1 MAAFYVFAYKVT
13 VFFLILQK
21 KIANNYDLS
30 IFFCNFVALKCN
42 LTSGMQFI
50 DELNESQRA
59 AVAYNDGPLLV
70 IAGAGSGKTRV
81 LTYKIAYLLT
91 QGVPAGHILAL
102 TFTNKAAREMKQ
114 RIIRLV
120 GEDVGRYL
128 WMGTFHSICSR
139 MLRAEAEYIGF
150 TRDFTIYDAA
160 DQKSLVKKIVKD
172 LQLDDKIY
180 RPGAVLE
187 RISAAKSAF
196 IFPEAYAQNEQFAKI
211 DRLERLYKMPSVYAE
226 YNRRLKEANAMDF
239 DDLLMYTVLLLRN
252 NAEVR
257 ERYQQRFWHV
267 LVDEYQDTNHTQYLI
282 VKLLA
287 EPQNHICVVGD
298 DAQSIYS
305 FRGATIENI
314 LTFQN
319 GYTGAK
325 LFKLERN
332 YRSTQNIVN
341 AANSLI
347 HKNKGQIYK
356 EVYSEKE
363 AGERLH
369 LTGYST
375 DREESAAVARQILG
389 LHRLNKRDYE
399 GIAILYRTNSQS
411 RNLEEEMRK
420 LGVPY
425 RIYGGTSFYQRKEIK
440 DAIAYFR
447 LAANN
452 SDNEALERIANVPK
466 RSIGD
471 TTVSRVRDAALRENV
486 SMLRVMQSPQVY
498 AAEIA
503 AATQRKLQA
512 FAEMIGR
519 FTAAMQEMN
528 AFEFAQLVLNQSG
541 LMADAALDVSAEG
554 VDRKANLEELLNGI
568 RQYVDDRTAQNED
581 TRITDFIHEVSLLTD
596 QDEGADD
603 TTSRVTMMTVHAAKG
618 LEFPVVFIVGLEEN
632 LFPSPFCQTESELE
646 EERRLL
652 YVAIT
657 RAEQECYL
665 TYASQ
670 RWKNGQVNFSNPSR
684 FLKDIDRQY
693 IQQLSAVST
702 QPSPWTE
709 MPMRSSW
716 GETAQ
721 RSPWGERTAQSSRG
735 REQSTPV
742 AARSLKPTAGLQ
754 PKTSVQDSVSTEW
767 KQGDRV
773 GHKVF
778 GQGTVQRVYR
788 ENDNEKIEIEFDT
801 KGTKT
806 LLLAYAKLDRC
817 ADRPLR

>member
-1 MAAFYVFAYKVT
+1 
-13 VFFLILQK
+13 
-21 KIANNYDLS
+21 
-30 IFFCNFVALKCN
+30 
-42 LTSGMQFI
+42 MQFI

-59 AVAYNDGPLLV
+59 AVSYNDGPLLV

-91 QGVPAGHILAL
+91 QGIPAGHILAL

-114 RIIRLV
+114 RITHLV
-120 GEDVGRYL
+120 GEDVARYL
-128 WMGTFHSICSR
+128 WMGTFHSICAR
-139 MLRAEAEYIGF
+139 MLRAEAEHIGF
-150 TRDFTIYDAA
+150 TKDFTIYDQA

-180 RPGAVLE
+180 KSGMLLA
-187 RISAAKSAF
+187 RISSAKANF
-196 IFPEAYAQNEQFAKI
+196 IDAEAYARNDAYAKI
-211 DRLERLYKMPSVYAE
+211 DRLERLYKMASVYAE
-226 YNRRLKEANAMDF
+226 YNRRLRAANAMDF
-239 DDLLMYTVLLLRN
+239 DDLLMYTVLLLN
-252 NAEVR
+252 NNPEVR
-257 ERYQQRFWHV
+257 QRYQQRFWHV

-287 EPQNHICVVGD
+287 EPQNHVCVVGD

-347 HKNKGQIYK
+347 HKNKGQIFK
-356 EVYSEKE
+356 QVYSEKE
-363 AGERLH
+363 VGERLH

-375 DREESAAVARQILG
+375 DREESSSVARQILG
-389 LHRLNKRDYE
+389 LHRLNRRDYE
-399 GIAILYRTNSQS
+399 QIAILYRTNAQS

-420 LGVPY
+420 LGIPY
-425 RIYGGTSFYQRKEIK
+425 RIYGGMSFYQRKEIK

-447 LAANN
+447 LAANG
-452 SDNEALERIANVPK
+452 SDDEALERIVNVPK
-466 RSIGD
+466 RGIGA
-471 TTVSRVRDAALRENV
+471 TTMARVHEAALREAV
-486 SMLRVMQSPQVY
+486 PMLRVMQSPQVY

-512 FAEMIGR
+512 FAEKISL
-519 FTAAMQEMN
+519 FAEQMQQLD

-541 LMADAALDVSAEG
+541 VMADAAMDTTAEG
-554 VDRKANLEELLNGI
+554 VDRKGNLEELLSGI
-568 RQYVDDRTAQNED
+568 RQYVEDRKQQGEETS
-581 TRITDFIHEVSLLTD
+581 ITDFVHEVSLLTD
-596 QDEGADD
+596 QDENSDD
-603 TTSRVTMMTVHAAKG
+603 SVSRITMMTVHSAKG

-632 LFPSPFCQTESELE
+632 LFPSPFCQSEQEME

-693 IQQLSAVST
+693 IQQLSAPSAE
-702 QPSPWTE
+702 PSPWAQ
-709 MPMRSSW
+709 MPMRASW
-716 GETAQ
+716 SEPAP
-721 RSPWGERTAQSSRG
+721 RAERPLQQPTTVSYQPTVTTRN
-735 REQSTPV
+735 
-742 AARSLKPTAGLQ
+742 LKPTTGIR
-754 PKTSVQDSVSTEW
+754 PKAAQQSIAAEW
-767 KQGDRV
+767 NKGDRID
-773 GHKVF
+773 HKVF
-778 GQGTVQRVYR
+778 GKGTVVRVYR
-788 ENDNEKIEIEFDT
+788 ENENDKIEIEFDD

-806 LLLAYAKLDRC
+806 LLLAYAKLQRI
-817 ADRPLR
+817 

>member
-1 MAAFYVFAYKVT
+1 
-13 VFFLILQK
+13 
-21 KIANNYDLS
+21 
-30 IFFCNFVALKCN
+30 
-42 LTSGMQFI
+42 MQFI

-139 MLRAEAEYIGF
+139 MLRAEAEHVGF

-160 DQKSLVKKIVKD
+160 DQKSLVKKIVKE

-196 IFPEAYAQNEQFAKI
+196 IFPEAYAQNEQFAKT

-420 LGVPY
+420 LGIPY

-471 TTVSRVRDAALRENV
+471 TTVSRVREAALRENV

-528 AFEFAQLVLNQSG
+528 AFDFAQLVLNQSG
-541 LMADAALDVSAEG
+541 LMADAAMDVSAEG
-554 VDRKANLEELLNGI
+554 VDRKANLEELLSGI

-596 QDEGADD
+596 QDEGTDD

-716 GETAQ
+716 GETTQ
-721 RSPWGERTAQSSRG
+721 RSPWGERTAPSSRG
-735 REQSTPV
+735 REQATPV
-742 AARSLKPTAGLQ
+742 AARSLKPTTGLQ
-754 PKTSVQDSVSTEW
+754 PKTTVQDSVSTEW

-773 GHKVF
+773 DHKVF
-778 GQGTVQRVYR
+778 GQGTVLRVYR

-806 LLLAYAKLDRC
+806 LLLAYAKLERC

>member
-1 MAAFYVFAYKVT
+1 
-13 VFFLILQK
+13 
-21 KIANNYDLS
+21 
-30 IFFCNFVALKCN
+30 
-42 LTSGMQFI
+42 MQFI

-742 AARSLKPTAGLQ
+742 AVRSLKPTAGLQ

>member
-1 MAAFYVFAYKVT
+1 
-13 VFFLILQK
+13 
-21 KIANNYDLS
+21 
-30 IFFCNFVALKCN
+30 
-42 LTSGMQFI
+42 MQFI
-50 DELNESQRA
+50 DELNESQRT
-59 AVAYNDGPLLV
+59 AVAYNEGPLLV

-114 RIIRLV
+114 RIVRLV
-120 GEDVGRYL
+120 GEDVARYL
-128 WMGTFHSICSR
+128 WMGTFHSICAR
-139 MLRAEAEYIGF
+139 ILRAEAEHVGF

-160 DQKSLVKKIVKD
+160 DQKSLVKKIVKE

-180 RPGAVLE
+180 KSGVVLA
-187 RISAAKSAF
+187 RISSAKANFVS
-196 IFPEAYAQNEQFAKI
+196 PEAYAQSEAYAKI
-211 DRLERLYKMPSVYAE
+211 DKLERLYKMASVYAE
-226 YNRRLKEANAMDF
+226 YNRRLVAANAMDF

-252 NAEVR
+252 NPEVR

-314 LTFQN
+314 LNFQN

-363 AGERLH
+363 VGERLH
-369 LTGYST
+369 LTGYSS
-375 DREESAAVARQILG
+375 DREESSAVARQILG

-399 GIAILYRTNSQS
+399 QIAILYRTNAQS

-420 LGVPY
+420 LGIPY
-425 RIYGGTSFYQRKEIK
+425 RIYGGMSFYQRREIK

-447 LAANN
+447 MAANS
-452 SDNEALERIANVPK
+452 SDDEALERIVNVPK
-466 RSIGD
+466 RGIGA
-471 TTVSRVRDAALRENV
+471 TTLARVREAALRENV
-486 SMLRVMQSPQVY
+486 SMMRVMAAPQVY

-512 FAEMIGR
+512 FAEKIQY
-519 FTAAMQEMN
+519 FAEQMQQLD

-541 LMADAALDVSAEG
+541 MMADAATDTTAEG
-554 VDRKANLEELLNGI
+554 IDRKANLEELLSGI
-568 RQYVDDRTAQNED
+568 RQYVEDRKQQGEETV
-581 TRITDFIHEVSLLTD
+581 ITDFVHEVSLLTD
-596 QDEGADD
+596 QDENPDD
-603 TTSRVTMMTVHAAKG
+603 SVARITMMTVHAAKG

-632 LFPSPFCQTESELE
+632 LFPSPFCQSESELE

-657 RAEQECYL
+657 RAEQECFL
-665 TYASQ
+665 TYASS
-670 RWKNGQVNFSNPSR
+670 RWKNGQLNFSNPSR

-693 IQQLSAVST
+693 LQQLSAPSS

-709 MPMRSSW
+709 MPMRPSW
-716 GETAQ
+716 NEPAQ
-721 RSPWGERTAQSSRG
+721 APQATFSAP
-735 REQSTPV
+735 
-742 AARSLKPTAGLQ
+742 RSLKPTTGSR
-754 PKTSVQDSVSTEW
+754 PKAEKQAVASEW
-767 KQGDRV
+767 QAGDRID
-773 GHKVF
+773 HKVF
-778 GQGTVQRVYR
+778 GLGTVKRVYR
-788 ENDNEKIEIEFDT
+788 ENDNEKIEIDFDA
-801 KGTKT
+801 KGMKT
-806 LLLAYAKLDRC
+806 LLLAYAKLVRIS
-817 ADRPLR
+817 

>member
-1 MAAFYVFAYKVT
+1 
-13 VFFLILQK
+13 
-21 KIANNYDLS
+21 
-30 IFFCNFVALKCN
+30 
-42 LTSGMQFI
+42 MQFI

-139 MLRAEAEYIGF
+139 MLRAEAEHVGF

-160 DQKSLVKKIVKD
+160 DQKSLVKKIVKE

-375 DREESAAVARQILG
+375 DREESASVARQILG

-420 LGVPY
+420 LGIPY

-471 TTVSRVRDAALRENV
+471 TTVSRVREAALRENV

-528 AFEFAQLVLNQSG
+528 AFDFAQLVLNQSG
-541 LMADAALDVSAEG
+541 LMADAAMDVSAEG
-554 VDRKANLEELLNGI
+554 VDRKANLEELLSGI
-568 RQYVDDRTAQNED
+568 RQYVDDRTAQSED

-596 QDEGADD
+596 QDEGTDD

-716 GETAQ
+716 GETTQ
-721 RSPWGERTAQSSRG
+721 RSSWGEQRPARLSRG
-735 REQSTPV
+735 REQATPV
-742 AARSLKPTAGLQ
+742 AARSLKPTTGLQ
-754 PKTSVQDSVSTEW
+754 PKTTVQDTVSTEW

-773 GHKVF
+773 DHKVF

>member
-1 MAAFYVFAYKVT
+1 
-13 VFFLILQK
+13 
-21 KIANNYDLS
+21 
-30 IFFCNFVALKCN
+30 
-42 LTSGMQFI
+42 MQFI

-420 LGVPY
+420 LGIPY

-471 TTVSRVRDAALRENV
+471 TTVSRVREAALRENV

-528 AFEFAQLVLNQSG
+528 AFDFAQLVLNQSG
-541 LMADAALDVSAEG
+541 LMADAAMDVSAEG
-554 VDRKANLEELLNGI
+554 VDRKANLEELLSGI

-596 QDEGADD
+596 QDEGTDD

-709 MPMRSSW
+709 MPIRSSW

-742 AARSLKPTAGLQ
+742 AARSLKPTTGLQ
-754 PKTSVQDSVSTEW
+754 PKTTVQDSVSTEW

-773 GHKVF
+773 DHKVF

-806 LLLAYAKLDRC
+806 LLLAYAKLGRC
-817 ADRPLR
+817 ADRPLC

>member
-1 MAAFYVFAYKVT
+1 
-13 VFFLILQK
+13 
-21 KIANNYDLS
+21 
-30 IFFCNFVALKCN
+30 
-42 LTSGMQFI
+42 MQFI

-139 MLRAEAEYIGF
+139 ILRAEAEHIGF

-420 LGVPY
+420 LGIPY

-471 TTVSRVRDAALRENV
+471 TTVSRVREAALRENV

-528 AFEFAQLVLNQSG
+528 AFDFAQLVLNQSG
-541 LMADAALDVSAEG
+541 LMADAAMDVSAEG
-554 VDRKANLEELLNGI
+554 VDRKANLEELLSGI

-596 QDEGADD
+596 QDEGTDD

-721 RSPWGERTAQSSRG
+721 RSPWGERPAPSSRG
-735 REQSTPV
+735 REQVTPV
-742 AARSLKPTAGLQ
+742 AARSLKPTTGLQ
-754 PKTSVQDSVSTEW
+754 PKTTVQDSVSTEW

-773 GHKVF
+773 DHKVF

-806 LLLAYAKLDRC
+806 LLLAYAKLERC

>member
-1 MAAFYVFAYKVT
+1 
-13 VFFLILQK
+13 
-21 KIANNYDLS
+21 
-30 IFFCNFVALKCN
+30 
-42 LTSGMQFI
+42 MQFI
-50 DELNESQRA
+50 DELNDSQRA

-91 QGVPAGHILAL
+91 QGIPAGHILAL

-128 WMGTFHSICSR
+128 WMGTFHSVCARI
-139 MLRAEAEYIGF
+139 LRAEAEHVGF

-180 RPGAVLE
+180 RSGMLLD
-187 RISAAKSAF
+187 RISSAKANFVS
-196 IFPEAYAQNEQFAKI
+196 PEQYAQSETYTKI

-226 YNRRLKEANAMDF
+226 YNRRLKAANAMDF
-239 DDLLMYTVLLLRN
+239 DDLLLYTVLLLN
-252 NAEVR
+252 SNAEVR
-257 ERYQQRFWHV
+257 ARYQQRFWHV

-314 LTFQN
+314 LNFQN
-319 GYTGAK
+319 GYNGAK

-363 AGERLH
+363 EGERLH

-399 GIAILYRTNSQS
+399 EIAILYRTNAQS

-420 LGVPY
+420 LNIPY

-447 LAANN
+447 LAAN
-452 SDNEALERIANVPK
+452 SHDDEALERIVNVPK
-466 RSIGD
+466 RGIGA
-471 TTVSRVRDAALRENV
+471 TTVSRVREAAIHENV
-486 SMLRVMQSPQVY
+486 AMLRVMQSPEDY

-503 AATQRKLQA
+503 AATQRKLQS
-512 FAEMIGR
+512 FAEVIQS
-519 FTAAMQEMN
+519 FAQQLN
-528 AFEFAQLVLNQSG
+528 QSDAFEFAQLVLNQSG
-541 LMADAALDVSAEG
+541 LMADAALDTTAEG
-554 VDRKANLEELLNGI
+554 VDRKANLEELLSGI
-568 RQYVDDRTAQNED
+568 RQYVEDRKQLGED
-581 TRITDFIHEVSLLTD
+581 TSITDFIHEVSLLTD
-596 QDEGADD
+596 QDENTDD
-603 TTSRVTMMTVHAAKG
+603 TVSRITMMTVHSAKG

-632 LFPSPFCQTESELE
+632 LFPSPFCQNESELE

-684 FLKDIDRQY
+684 FLKDIDRRY
-693 IQQLSAVST
+693 LQQLSAPST
-702 QPSPWTE
+702 QPSPWTKE
-709 MPMRSSW
+709 PPQYNAWSEPVIYEQKPRYEQPRSA
-716 GETAQ
+716 AQ
-721 RSPWGERTAQSSRG
+721 PSVRS
-735 REQSTPV
+735 
-742 AARSLKPTAGLQ
+742 RSLKPTTGMK
-754 PKTSVQDSVSTEW
+754 PKTEQQTIAAEW
-767 KQGDRV
+767 KQGDRID
-773 GHKVF
+773 HKVF
-778 GQGTVQRVYR
+778 GQGTVKRVYR
-788 ENDNEKIEIEFDT
+788 ENDNDKIEIDFDT

-806 LLLAYAKLDRC
+806 LLLAYAKLNR
-817 ADRPLR
+817 L

>member
-1 MAAFYVFAYKVT
+1 
-13 VFFLILQK
+13 
-21 KIANNYDLS
+21 
-30 IFFCNFVALKCN
+30 
-42 LTSGMQFI
+42 MQFI

-59 AVAYNDGPLLV
+59 AVAYNEGPLLV

-102 TFTNKAAREMKQ
+102 TFTNKAAREMTQ
-114 RIIRLV
+114 RIVRLV
-120 GEDVGRYL
+120 GEEVARYL
-128 WMGTFHSICSR
+128 WMGTFHSICAR
-139 MLRAEAEYIGF
+139 ILRAEAEHVGF

-160 DQKSLVKKIVKD
+160 DQKSLVKKIVKE

-180 RPGAVLE
+180 KSGVVLA
-187 RISAAKSAF
+187 RISSAKANFVS
-196 IFPEAYAQNEQFAKI
+196 PEAYAQSEAYAKI
-211 DRLERLYKMPSVYAE
+211 DKLERLYKMASVYAE
-226 YNRRLKEANAMDF
+226 YNRRLVAANAMDF

-252 NAEVR
+252 NPEVR

-314 LTFQN
+314 LNFQN

-363 AGERLH
+363 VGERLH
-369 LTGYST
+369 LTGYSS
-375 DREESAAVARQILG
+375 DREESSAVARQILG

-399 GIAILYRTNSQS
+399 EIAILYRTNAQS

-420 LGVPY
+420 LGIPY
-425 RIYGGTSFYQRKEIK
+425 RIYGGMSFYQRREIK

-447 LAANN
+447 LAANS
-452 SDNEALERIANVPK
+452 SDDEALERIVNVPK
-466 RSIGD
+466 RGIGA
-471 TTVSRVRDAALRENV
+471 TTMARVREAALRENV
-486 SMLRVMQSPQVY
+486 SMMRVMAAPQVY

-512 FAEMIGR
+512 FAEKIQYFAEQMH
-519 FTAAMQEMN
+519 QPD

-541 LMADAALDVSAEG
+541 MMADAATDTTAEG
-554 VDRKANLEELLNGI
+554 IDRKANLEELLSGI
-568 RQYVDDRTAQNED
+568 RQYVEDRKQQGEETA
-581 TRITDFIHEVSLLTD
+581 ITDFVHEVSLLTD
-596 QDEGADD
+596 QDENPDD
-603 TTSRVTMMTVHAAKG
+603 SVARITMMTVHAAKG

-632 LFPSPFCQTESELE
+632 LFPSPFCQSESELE

-657 RAEQECYL
+657 RAEQECFL
-665 TYASQ
+665 TYASS
-670 RWKNGQVNFSNPSR
+670 RWKNGQLNFSNPSR

-693 IQQLSAVST
+693 LQQLSAPSS

-709 MPMRSSW
+709 MPMRPSW
-716 GETAQ
+716 NA
-721 RSPWGERTAQSSRG
+721 
-735 REQSTPV
+735 PV
-742 AARSLKPTAGLQ
+742 QAPQATFSAPRSLKPTTGSRLKAEKQ
-754 PKTSVQDSVSTEW
+754 AVASEW
-767 KQGDRV
+767 QAGDRID
-773 GHKVF
+773 HKVF
-778 GQGTVQRVYR
+778 GLGTVKRVYR
-788 ENDNEKIEIEFDT
+788 ENDNEKIEIDFDA
-801 KGTKT
+801 KGLKT
-806 LLLAYAKLDRC
+806 LLLAYAKLNRI
-817 ADRPLR
+817 

>member
-1 MAAFYVFAYKVT
+1 
-13 VFFLILQK
+13 
-21 KIANNYDLS
+21 
-30 IFFCNFVALKCN
+30 
-42 LTSGMQFI
+42 MQFI

-114 RIIRLV
+114 RIVRLV
-120 GEDVGRYL
+120 GEEVARYL
-128 WMGTFHSICSR
+128 WMGTFHSICAR
-139 MLRAEAEYIGF
+139 ILRAEAEHVGF

-160 DQKSLVKKIVKD
+160 DQKSLVKKIVKE

-180 RPGAVLE
+180 KSGVVLA
-187 RISAAKSAF
+187 RISSAKANFVS
-196 IFPEAYAQNEQFAKI
+196 PEAYAQSEAYAKI
-211 DRLERLYKMPSVYAE
+211 DKLERLYKMASVYAE
-226 YNRRLKEANAMDF
+226 YNRRLVAANAMDF

-252 NAEVR
+252 NPEVR

-314 LTFQN
+314 LNFQN

-363 AGERLH
+363 VGERLH
-369 LTGYST
+369 LTGYSS
-375 DREESAAVARQILG
+375 DREESASVARQILG

-399 GIAILYRTNSQS
+399 QIAILYRTNAQS

-420 LGVPY
+420 LGIPY
-425 RIYGGTSFYQRKEIK
+425 RIYGGMSFYQRREIK

-447 LAANN
+447 LAANA
-452 SDNEALERIANVPK
+452 SDDEALERIVNVPK
-466 RSIGD
+466 RGIGA
-471 TTVSRVRDAALRENV
+471 TTLARVREAALREHV
-486 SMLRVMQSPQVY
+486 PMLRVMRESGTY

-503 AATQRKLQA
+503 VATQRKLQA
-512 FAEMIGR
+512 FSEKIALFAERMQQLDA
-519 FTAAMQEMN
+519 FT
-528 AFEFAQLVLNQSG
+528 FAQEVLNQSG
-541 LMADAALDVSAEG
+541 MMADAATDTTAEG
-554 VDRKANLEELLNGI
+554 IDRKSNLEELLSGI
-568 RQYVDDRTAQNED
+568 RQYVDDRTQQGEQ
-581 TRITDFIHEVSLLTD
+581 TSITDFIHEVSLLTD
-596 QDEGADD
+596 QDENPDD
-603 TTSRVTMMTVHAAKG
+603 SVARITMMTVHAAKG

-632 LFPSPFCQTESELE
+632 LFPSPFCRNESELE

-657 RAEQECYL
+657 RAEQECFL
-665 TYASQ
+665 TYASS
-670 RWKNGQVNFSNPSR
+670 RWKNGQLNFSNPSR

-693 IQQLSAVST
+693 LQQLSAPSS
-702 QPSPWTE
+702 QPSPWTK
-709 MPMRSSW
+709 MPI
-716 GETAQ
+716 
-721 RSPWGERTAQSSRG
+721 
-735 REQSTPV
+735 
-742 AARSLKPTAGLQ
+742 Q
-754 PKTSVQDSVSTEW
+754 PKAEKQAVASEW
-767 KQGDRV
+767 HAGDRID
-773 GHKVF
+773 HKVF
-778 GQGTVQRVYR
+778 GLGTVQRVYR
-788 ENDNEKIEIEFDT
+788 ENDNEKIEIDFDA

-806 LLLAYAKLDRC
+806 LLLAYAKLVRI
-817 ADRPLR
+817 

>member
-13 VFFLILQK
+13 VFFSNFAK

-139 MLRAEAEYIGF
+139 ILRAEAEHIGF

-160 DQKSLVKKIVKD
+160 DQKSLVKKIVKE

-341 AANSLI
+341 AANSGLLGCFQPCHSCIDNII
-347 HKNKGQIYK
+347 HTMSGVQLRLACQEIMRRQGH
-356 EVYSEKE
+356 EEP
-363 AGERLH
+363 AGRAKITPGFNLPCRYVIH
-369 LTGYST
+369 TVGPIVNGPLTGTHEELLASCYRSCLDLAKENSVGSIAFCCIST
-375 DREESAAVARQILG
+375 
-389 LHRLNKRDYE
+389 
-399 GIAILYRTNSQS
+399 
-411 RNLEEEMRK
+411 
-420 LGVPY
+420 GVFAFPQ
-425 RIYGGTSFYQRKEIK
+425 QR
-440 DAIAYFR
+440 
-447 LAANN
+447 
-452 SDNEALERIANVPK
+452 
-466 RSIGD
+466 
-471 TTVSRVRDAALRENV
+471 
-486 SMLRVMQSPQVY
+486 

-503 AATQRKLQA
+503 
-512 FAEMIGR
+512 
-519 FTAAMQEMN
+519 
-528 AFEFAQLVLNQSG
+528 V
-541 LMADAALDVSAEG
+541 
-554 VDRKANLEELLNGI
+554 
-568 RQYVDDRTAQNED
+568 RT
-581 TRITDFIHEVSLLTD
+581 V
-596 QDEGADD
+596 
-603 TTSRVTMMTVHAAKG
+603 
-618 LEFPVVFIVGLEEN
+618 
-632 LFPSPFCQTESELE
+632 
-646 EERRLL
+646 
-652 YVAIT
+652 
-657 RAEQECYL
+657 
-665 TYASQ
+665 
-670 RWKNGQVNFSNPSR
+670 
-684 FLKDIDRQY
+684 
-693 IQQLSAVST
+693 
-702 QPSPWTE
+702 
-709 MPMRSSW
+709 
-716 GETAQ
+716 
-721 RSPWGERTAQSSRG
+721 
-735 REQSTPV
+735 
-742 AARSLKPTAGLQ
+742 
-754 PKTSVQDSVSTEW
+754 TEW
-767 KQGDRV
+767 LAEHPDGVNRVIFNVFKDEDR
-773 GHKVF
+773 
-778 GQGTVQRVYR
+778 
-788 ENDNEKIEIEFDT
+788 EIYEQ
-801 KGTKT
+801 
-806 LLLAYAKLDRC
+806 LLS
-817 ADRPLR
+817 

>member
-1 MAAFYVFAYKVT
+1 
-13 VFFLILQK
+13 
-21 KIANNYDLS
+21 
-30 IFFCNFVALKCN
+30 
-42 LTSGMQFI
+42 MQFI

-139 MLRAEAEYIGF
+139 ILRAEAEHVGF

-420 LGVPY
+420 LGIPY

-471 TTVSRVRDAALRENV
+471 TTVNRVREAALRENV

-528 AFEFAQLVLNQSG
+528 AFDFAQLVLNQSG
-541 LMADAALDVSAEG
+541 LMADAAMDVSAEG
-554 VDRKANLEELLNGI
+554 VDRKANLEELLSGI

-596 QDEGADD
+596 QDEGTDD

-709 MPMRSSW
+709 MPIRSSW

-735 REQSTPV
+735 REQATPV
-742 AARSLKPTAGLQ
+742 AARSLKPTTGLRS
-754 PKTSVQDSVSTEW
+754 KTTVQDSVSTEW

-773 GHKVF
+773 DHKVF

>member
-1 MAAFYVFAYKVT
+1 
-13 VFFLILQK
+13 
-21 KIANNYDLS
+21 
-30 IFFCNFVALKCN
+30 
-42 LTSGMQFI
+42 MQFI

-139 MLRAEAEYIGF
+139 ILRAEAEHIGF

-420 LGVPY
+420 LGIPY

-471 TTVSRVRDAALRENV
+471 TTVSRVREAALRENV

-528 AFEFAQLVLNQSG
+528 AFDFAQLVLNQSG
-541 LMADAALDVSAEG
+541 LMADAAMDVSAEG
-554 VDRKANLEELLNGI
+554 VDRKANLEELLSGI

-596 QDEGADD
+596 QDEGTDD

-632 LFPSPFCQTESELE
+632 LLPSPFCQTESELE

-721 RSPWGERTAQSSRG
+721 RSPWGERPAPSSRG
-735 REQSTPV
+735 REQVTPV
-742 AARSLKPTAGLQ
+742 AARSLKPTTGLQ
-754 PKTSVQDSVSTEW
+754 PKTTVQDSVSTEW

-773 GHKVF
+773 DHKVF

-806 LLLAYAKLDRC
+806 LLLAYAKLERC

>member
-1 MAAFYVFAYKVT
+1 M
-13 VFFLILQK
+13 
-21 KIANNYDLS
+21 
-30 IFFCNFVALKCN
+30 
-42 LTSGMQFI
+42 
-50 DELNESQRA
+50 
-59 AVAYNDGPLLV
+59 
-70 IAGAGSGKTRV
+70 

-160 DQKSLVKKIVKD
+160 DQKSLVKKIVKE

-420 LGVPY
+420 LGIPY

-471 TTVSRVRDAALRENV
+471 TTVSRVREAALRENV

-528 AFEFAQLVLNQSG
+528 AFDFAQLVLNQSG
-541 LMADAALDVSAEG
+541 LMADAAMDVSAEG
-554 VDRKANLEELLNGI
+554 VDRKANLEELLSGI

-596 QDEGADD
+596 QDEGTDD

-709 MPMRSSW
+709 MPVRSSW

-735 REQSTPV
+735 REQATPV
-742 AARSLKPTAGLQ
+742 AARSLKPTTGLRS
-754 PKTSVQDSVSTEW
+754 KTTVQDSVSTEW

-773 GHKVF
+773 DHKVF

-806 LLLAYAKLDRC
+806 LLLAYAKLERC

>member
-1 MAAFYVFAYKVT
+1 
-13 VFFLILQK
+13 
-21 KIANNYDLS
+21 
-30 IFFCNFVALKCN
+30 
-42 LTSGMQFI
+42 MQFI

-139 MLRAEAEYIGF
+139 ILRAEAEYIGF

-160 DQKSLVKKIVKD
+160 DQKSLVKKIVKE

-196 IFPEAYAQNEQFAKI
+196 IFPEAYAQNEQFAKT

-252 NAEVR
+252 NADVR

-282 VKLLA
+282 VKQLA

-420 LGVPY
+420 LGIPY

-471 TTVSRVRDAALRENV
+471 TTVSRVREAAQRENV

-528 AFEFAQLVLNQSG
+528 AFDFAQLVLNQSG
-541 LMADAALDVSAEG
+541 LMADAAMDVSAEG
-554 VDRKANLEELLNGI
+554 VDRKANLEELLSGI

-596 QDEGADD
+596 QDEGTDD

-721 RSPWGERTAQSSRG
+721 RSSWGERTAQSSRG
-735 REQSTPV
+735 REQATPV
-742 AARSLKPTAGLQ
+742 AARSLKPTTGLQ
-754 PKTSVQDSVSTEW
+754 PKTTVQDTVSTEW

-773 GHKVF
+773 DHKVF

-806 LLLAYAKLDRC
+806 LLLAYAKLERV
-817 ADRPLR
+817 

>member
-1 MAAFYVFAYKVT
+1 
-13 VFFLILQK
+13 
-21 KIANNYDLS
+21 
-30 IFFCNFVALKCN
+30 
-42 LTSGMQFI
+42 MQFI

-91 QGVPAGHILAL
+91 QGIPAGHILAL

-114 RIIRLV
+114 RIVRLV
-120 GEDVGRYL
+120 GEEVARYL
-128 WMGTFHSICSR
+128 WMGTFHSMCARI
-139 MLRAEAEYIGF
+139 LRAEAENIGF

-160 DQKSLVKKIVKD
+160 DQKSLVKKIVKE

-180 RPGAVLE
+180 RSGMVLD
-187 RISAAKSAF
+187 RISTAKANFVS
-196 IFPEAYAQNEQFAKI
+196 PEQYAQSESFAKI

-226 YNRRLKEANAMDF
+226 YNRRLRAANAMDF
-239 DDLLMYTVLLLRN
+239 DDLLMYTVLLLQN

-267 LVDEYQDTNHTQYLI
+267 LVDEYQDTNHAQYLI

-287 EPQNHICVVGD
+287 EPQNHVCVVGD

-314 LTFQN
+314 LNFQN

-363 AGERLH
+363 EGERLH
-369 LTGYST
+369 LTGYSS

-399 GIAILYRTNSQS
+399 DIAILYRTNAQS

-420 LGVPY
+420 LNIPY
-425 RIYGGTSFYQRKEIK
+425 RIYGGMSFYQRKEIK

-447 LAANN
+447 LAVNN
-452 SDNEALERIANVPK
+452 SDDEALERIVNVPK
-466 RSIGD
+466 RGIGA
-471 TTVSRVRDAALRENV
+471 TTIARVREAAVRENAT
-486 SMLRVMQSPQVY
+486 MMQVMQSPDVY
-498 AAEIA
+498 AAEISQ
-503 AATQRKLQA
+503 ATQRKLQA
-512 FAEMIGR
+512 FAETILG
-519 FTAAMQEMN
+519 FTQQLEQLD
-528 AFEFAQLVLNQSG
+528 AFDFAQLVMNRSG
-541 LMADAALDVSAEG
+541 LMADAALDTTAEG
-554 VDRKANLEELLNGI
+554 IDRKANLEELLSGI
-568 RQYVDDRTAQNED
+568 RQYVEDRKQQNEE
-581 TRITDFIHEVSLLTD
+581 TSITDFIHEVSLLTD
-596 QDEGADD
+596 QDENIDD
-603 TTSRVTMMTVHAAKG
+603 KTSRITMMTVHSAKG

-632 LFPSPFCQTESELE
+632 LFPSPFCQNESELE

-665 TYASQ
+665 TYAGQ

-684 FLKDIDRQY
+684 FLKDIDRRY
-693 IQQLSAVST
+693 LQQLSAAST
-702 QPSPWTE
+702 QPSPWLE
-709 MPMRSSW
+709 ALPKI
-716 GETAQ
+716 EP
-721 RSPWGERTAQSSRG
+721 SPYVPKP
-735 REQSTPV
+735 PV
-742 AARSLKPTAGLQ
+742 ARTTPANLKPTTGVR
-754 PKTSVQDSVSTEW
+754 PKGEQRATVSEW
-767 KQGDRV
+767 KSGDKIDHR
-773 GHKVF
+773 VF
-778 GQGTVQRVYR
+778 GQGTVKRVYR
-788 ENDNEKIEIEFDT
+788 ENDNEKIEIDFDT
-801 KGTKT
+801 KGVKT
-806 LLLAYAKLDRC
+806 LLLAYAKLTRI
-817 ADRPLR
+817 

>member
-1 MAAFYVFAYKVT
+1 
-13 VFFLILQK
+13 
-21 KIANNYDLS
+21 
-30 IFFCNFVALKCN
+30 
-42 LTSGMQFI
+42 MQFI

-196 IFPEAYAQNEQFAKI
+196 IFPEAYAQNEQYAKI

-420 LGVPY
+420 LGIPY
-425 RIYGGTSFYQRKEIK
+425 RIYGSTSFYQRKEIK

-471 TTVSRVRDAALRENV
+471 TTVSRVREAALRENV

-503 AATQRKLQA
+503 AATQRKLHA
-512 FAEMIGR
+512 F
-519 FTAAMQEMN
+519 
-528 AFEFAQLVLNQSG
+528 S
-541 LMADAALDVSAEG
+541 
-554 VDRKANLEELLNGI
+554 
-568 RQYVDDRTAQNED
+568 
-581 TRITDFIHEVSLLTD
+581 
-596 QDEGADD
+596 
-603 TTSRVTMMTVHAAKG
+603 
-618 LEFPVVFIVGLEEN
+618 
-632 LFPSPFCQTESELE
+632 
-646 EERRLL
+646 
-652 YVAIT
+652 
-657 RAEQECYL
+657 
-665 TYASQ
+665 
-670 RWKNGQVNFSNPSR
+670 
-684 FLKDIDRQY
+684 
-693 IQQLSAVST
+693 
-702 QPSPWTE
+702 
-709 MPMRSSW
+709 
-716 GETAQ
+716 
-721 RSPWGERTAQSSRG
+721 
-735 REQSTPV
+735 
-742 AARSLKPTAGLQ
+742 
-754 PKTSVQDSVSTEW
+754 
-767 KQGDRV
+767 
-773 GHKVF
+773 
-778 GQGTVQRVYR
+778 
-788 ENDNEKIEIEFDT
+788 
-801 KGTKT
+801 
-806 LLLAYAKLDRC
+806 
-817 ADRPLR
+817 

>member
-1 MAAFYVFAYKVT
+1 
-13 VFFLILQK
+13 
-21 KIANNYDLS
+21 
-30 IFFCNFVALKCN
+30 
-42 LTSGMQFI
+42 MQFI

-420 LGVPY
+420 LGIPY

-471 TTVSRVRDAALRENV
+471 TTVSRVREAALRENV

-528 AFEFAQLVLNQSG
+528 AFDFAQLVLNQSG
-541 LMADAALDVSAEG
+541 LMADAAMDVSAEG
-554 VDRKANLEELLNGI
+554 VDRKANLEELLSGI

-596 QDEGADD
+596 QDEGTDD

-709 MPMRSSW
+709 MPVRSSW

-721 RSPWGERTAQSSRG
+721 RSPWGERTAQSLRG

-742 AARSLKPTAGLQ
+742 AARSLKPTTGLQ
-754 PKTSVQDSVSTEW
+754 PKTTVQDSVSTEW

-773 GHKVF
+773 DHKVF
-778 GQGTVQRVYR
+778 GQGTVLRVYR

-806 LLLAYAKLDRC
+806 LLLAYAKLERC

>member
-1 MAAFYVFAYKVT
+1 
-13 VFFLILQK
+13 
-21 KIANNYDLS
+21 
-30 IFFCNFVALKCN
+30 
-42 LTSGMQFI
+42 MQFI

-187 RISAAKSAF
+187 RISSAKSAF

-554 VDRKANLEELLNGI
+554 VDRKANLEELLSGI

>member
-1 MAAFYVFAYKVT
+1 
-13 VFFLILQK
+13 
-21 KIANNYDLS
+21 
-30 IFFCNFVALKCN
+30 
-42 LTSGMQFI
+42 MQFI

-211 DRLERLYKMPSVYAE
+211 DRLERLYNMPSVYAE

-420 LGVPY
+420 LGIPY

-471 TTVSRVRDAALRENV
+471 TTVSRVREAALRENV

-528 AFEFAQLVLNQSG
+528 AFDFAQLVLNQSG
-541 LMADAALDVSAEG
+541 LMADAAMDVSAEG
-554 VDRKANLEELLNGI
+554 VDRKANLEELLSGI

-596 QDEGADD
+596 QDEGTDD

-716 GETAQ
+716 GETTQ
-721 RSPWGERTAQSSRG
+721 RSPWGERTAPSSRG
-735 REQSTPV
+735 REQATPV
-742 AARSLKPTAGLQ
+742 AARSLKPTTGLQ
-754 PKTSVQDSVSTEW
+754 PKTTVQDSVSTEW

-773 GHKVF
+773 DHKVF
-778 GQGTVQRVYR
+778 GQGTVLRVYR

-806 LLLAYAKLDRC
+806 LLLAYAKLERC

>member
-1 MAAFYVFAYKVT
+1 
-13 VFFLILQK
+13 
-21 KIANNYDLS
+21 
-30 IFFCNFVALKCN
+30 
-42 LTSGMQFI
+42 MQFI

-160 DQKSLVKKIVKD
+160 DQKSLVKKIVKE

-420 LGVPY
+420 LGIPY

-471 TTVSRVRDAALRENV
+471 TTVSRVREAALRENV

-528 AFEFAQLVLNQSG
+528 AFDFAQLVLNQSG
-541 LMADAALDVSAEG
+541 LMADVAMDVSAEG
-554 VDRKANLEELLNGI
+554 VDRKANLEELLSGI

-596 QDEGADD
+596 QDEGTDD

-709 MPMRSSW
+709 MPVRSSW

-735 REQSTPV
+735 REQATPV
-742 AARSLKPTAGLQ
+742 AARSLKPTTGLRS
-754 PKTSVQDSVSTEW
+754 KTTVQDSVSTEW

-773 GHKVF
+773 DHKVF

-806 LLLAYAKLDRC
+806 LLLAYAKLERC

>member
-1 MAAFYVFAYKVT
+1 
-13 VFFLILQK
+13 
-21 KIANNYDLS
+21 
-30 IFFCNFVALKCN
+30 
-42 LTSGMQFI
+42 MQFI

-196 IFPEAYAQNEQFAKI
+196 IFPEAYAQNEQYAKI

-420 LGVPY
+420 LGIPY
-425 RIYGGTSFYQRKEIK
+425 RIYGSTSFYQRKEIK

-519 FTAAMQEMN
+519 FTTAMQEMN

-554 VDRKANLEELLNGI
+554 VDRKANLEELLSGI

-721 RSPWGERTAQSSRG
+721 RSPWGERTAQSSRC
-735 REQSTPV
+735 REQSTPM

-773 GHKVF
+773 AHKVF

>member
-1 MAAFYVFAYKVT
+1 
-13 VFFLILQK
+13 
-21 KIANNYDLS
+21 
-30 IFFCNFVALKCN
+30 
-42 LTSGMQFI
+42 MQFI

-160 DQKSLVKKIVKD
+160 DQKSLVKKIVKE

-420 LGVPY
+420 LGIPY

-471 TTVSRVRDAALRENV
+471 TTVSRVREAALRENV

-528 AFEFAQLVLNQSG
+528 AFDFAQLVLNQSG
-541 LMADAALDVSAEG
+541 LMADAAMDVSAEG
-554 VDRKANLEELLNGI
+554 VDRKANLEELLSGI

-596 QDEGADD
+596 QDEGTDD

-716 GETAQ
+716 GETTQ
-721 RSPWGERTAQSSRG
+721 RSPWGERTAPSSRG
-735 REQSTPV
+735 REQATPV
-742 AARSLKPTAGLQ
+742 AARSLKPTTGLRS
-754 PKTSVQDSVSTEW
+754 KTTVQDSVSTEW

-773 GHKVF
+773 DHKVF

-806 LLLAYAKLDRC
+806 LLLAYVKLDRC

>member
-1 MAAFYVFAYKVT
+1 
-13 VFFLILQK
+13 
-21 KIANNYDLS
+21 
-30 IFFCNFVALKCN
+30 
-42 LTSGMQFI
+42 MQFI

-59 AVAYNDGPLLV
+59 AVAYNEGPLLV

-114 RIIRLV
+114 RIVRLV
-120 GEDVGRYL
+120 GEEVARYL
-128 WMGTFHSICSR
+128 WMGTFHSICAR
-139 MLRAEAEYIGF
+139 ILRAEAEHVGF

-160 DQKSLVKKIVKD
+160 DQKSLVKKIVKE

-180 RPGAVLE
+180 KSGVVLA
-187 RISAAKSAF
+187 RISSAKANFVS
-196 IFPEAYAQNEQFAKI
+196 PEAYAQSEAYAKI
-211 DRLERLYKMPSVYAE
+211 DKLERLYKMASVYAE
-226 YNRRLKEANAMDF
+226 YNRRLVAANAMDF

-252 NAEVR
+252 NPEVR

-314 LTFQN
+314 LNFQN

-363 AGERLH
+363 VGERLH
-369 LTGYST
+369 LTGYSS
-375 DREESAAVARQILG
+375 DREESSAVARQILG

-399 GIAILYRTNSQS
+399 QIAILYRTNAQS

-420 LGVPY
+420 LGIPY
-425 RIYGGTSFYQRKEIK
+425 RIYGGMSFYQRREIK

-447 LAANN
+447 LAANS
-452 SDNEALERIANVPK
+452 SDDEALERIVNVPK
-466 RSIGD
+466 RGIGA
-471 TTVSRVRDAALRENV
+471 TTMARVREAALRENV
-486 SMLRVMQSPQVY
+486 SMMKVMAAPQVF

-512 FAEMIGR
+512 FAEKIQY
-519 FTAAMQEMN
+519 FAEQMQQLD

-541 LMADAALDVSAEG
+541 MMADAATDTTAEG
-554 VDRKANLEELLNGI
+554 IDRKANLEELLSGI
-568 RQYVDDRTAQNED
+568 RQYVEDRKQQGEETA
-581 TRITDFIHEVSLLTD
+581 ITDFVHEVSLLTD
-596 QDEGADD
+596 QDENPDD
-603 TTSRVTMMTVHAAKG
+603 SVARITMMTVHAAKG

-632 LFPSPFCQTESELE
+632 LFPSPFCQSESELE

-657 RAEQECYL
+657 RAEQECFL
-665 TYASQ
+665 TYASS
-670 RWKNGQVNFSNPSR
+670 RWKNGQLNFSNPSR

-693 IQQLSAVST
+693 LQQLSAPSS

-709 MPMRSSW
+709 MPMRPSW
-716 GETAQ
+716 NEPAQ
-721 RSPWGERTAQSSRG
+721 APQATFSAP
-735 REQSTPV
+735 
-742 AARSLKPTAGLQ
+742 RSLKPTTGSRLKAEKQ
-754 PKTSVQDSVSTEW
+754 AVASEW
-767 KQGDRV
+767 QAGDRID
-773 GHKVF
+773 HKVF
-778 GQGTVQRVYR
+778 GLGTVKRVYR
-788 ENDNEKIEIEFDT
+788 ENDNEKIEIDFDA
-801 KGTKT
+801 KGLKT
-806 LLLAYAKLDRC
+806 LLLAYAKLIRI
-817 ADRPLR
+817 

>member
-1 MAAFYVFAYKVT
+1 
-13 VFFLILQK
+13 
-21 KIANNYDLS
+21 
-30 IFFCNFVALKCN
+30 
-42 LTSGMQFI
+42 MQFI

-139 MLRAEAEYIGF
+139 MLRAEAEHVGF

-160 DQKSLVKKIVKD
+160 DQKSLVKKIVKE

-375 DREESAAVARQILG
+375 DREESASVARQILG

-420 LGVPY
+420 LGIPY

-471 TTVSRVRDAALRENV
+471 TTVSRVREAALRENV

-528 AFEFAQLVLNQSG
+528 AFDFAQLVLNQSG
-541 LMADAALDVSAEG
+541 LMADAAMDVSAEG
-554 VDRKANLEELLNGI
+554 VDRKANLEELLSGI

-596 QDEGADD
+596 QDEGTDD

-716 GETAQ
+716 GETTQ
-721 RSPWGERTAQSSRG
+721 RSSWGEQRPARLSRG
-735 REQSTPV
+735 REQATPV
-742 AARSLKPTAGLQ
+742 AARSLKPTTGLQ
-754 PKTSVQDSVSTEW
+754 PKTTVQDTVSTEW

-773 GHKVF
+773 DHKVF

>member
-1 MAAFYVFAYKVT
+1 
-13 VFFLILQK
+13 
-21 KIANNYDLS
+21 
-30 IFFCNFVALKCN
+30 
-42 LTSGMQFI
+42 MQFI

-139 MLRAEAEYIGF
+139 ILRAEAEHIGF

-160 DQKSLVKKIVKD
+160 DQKSLVKKIVKE

-420 LGVPY
+420 LGIPY

-471 TTVSRVRDAALRENV
+471 TTVSRVREAALRENV

-528 AFEFAQLVLNQSG
+528 AFDFAQLVLNQSG
-541 LMADAALDVSAEG
+541 LMADAAMDVSAEG
-554 VDRKANLEELLNGI
+554 VDRKANLEELLSGI

-596 QDEGADD
+596 QDEGTDD

-721 RSPWGERTAQSSRG
+721 RSPWGERPAPSSRG
-735 REQSTPV
+735 REQVTPV
-742 AARSLKPTAGLQ
+742 AARSLKPTTGLQ
-754 PKTSVQDSVSTEW
+754 PKTTVQDSVSTEW

-773 GHKVF
+773 DHKVF

>member
-1 MAAFYVFAYKVT
+1 
-13 VFFLILQK
+13 
-21 KIANNYDLS
+21 
-30 IFFCNFVALKCN
+30 
-42 LTSGMQFI
+42 MQFI

-139 MLRAEAEYIGF
+139 ILRAEAEHIGF

-420 LGVPY
+420 LGIPY

-471 TTVSRVRDAALRENV
+471 TTVSRVREAALRENV

-512 FAEMIGR
+512 FAEMIGG

-528 AFEFAQLVLNQSG
+528 AFDFAQLVLNQSG
-541 LMADAALDVSAEG
+541 LMADAAMDVSAEG
-554 VDRKANLEELLNGI
+554 VDRKANLEELLSGI

-721 RSPWGERTAQSSRG
+721 RSSWGERPAPSSRG

-742 AARSLKPTAGLQ
+742 AARSLKPTTGLQ
-754 PKTSVQDSVSTEW
+754 PKTTVQDTVSTEW

-773 GHKVF
+773 DHKVF

>member
-1 MAAFYVFAYKVT
+1 
-13 VFFLILQK
+13 
-21 KIANNYDLS
+21 
-30 IFFCNFVALKCN
+30 
-42 LTSGMQFI
+42 MQFI

-59 AVAYNDGPLLV
+59 AVAYNEGPLLV

-114 RIIRLV
+114 RIVRLV
-120 GEDVGRYL
+120 GEEVARYL
-128 WMGTFHSICSR
+128 WMGTFHSICAR
-139 MLRAEAEYIGF
+139 ILRAEAEHVGF

-160 DQKSLVKKIVKD
+160 DQKSLVKKIVKE

-180 RPGAVLE
+180 KSGVVLA
-187 RISAAKSAF
+187 RISSAKANFVS
-196 IFPEAYAQNEQFAKI
+196 PEAYAQSEAYAKI
-211 DRLERLYKMPSVYAE
+211 DKLERLYKMASVYAE
-226 YNRRLKEANAMDF
+226 YNRRLVAANAMDF

-252 NAEVR
+252 NPEVR

-314 LTFQN
+314 LNFQN

-363 AGERLH
+363 VGERLH
-369 LTGYST
+369 LTGYSS
-375 DREESAAVARQILG
+375 DREESSAVARQILG

-399 GIAILYRTNSQS
+399 QIAILYRTNAQS

-420 LGVPY
+420 LGIPY
-425 RIYGGTSFYQRKEIK
+425 RIYGGMSFYQRREIK

-447 LAANN
+447 LAANS
-452 SDNEALERIANVPK
+452 SDDEALERIVNVPK
-466 RSIGD
+466 RGIGA
-471 TTVSRVRDAALRENV
+471 TTMARVREAALRENV
-486 SMLRVMQSPQVY
+486 SMMKVMAAPQVF

-512 FAEMIGR
+512 FAEKIQY
-519 FTAAMQEMN
+519 FAEQMQQLD

-541 LMADAALDVSAEG
+541 MMADAATDTTAEG
-554 VDRKANLEELLNGI
+554 IDRKANLEELLSGI
-568 RQYVDDRTAQNED
+568 RQYVEDRKQQGEETA
-581 TRITDFIHEVSLLTD
+581 ITDFVHEVSLLTD
-596 QDEGADD
+596 QDENPDD
-603 TTSRVTMMTVHAAKG
+603 SVARITMMTVHAAKG

-632 LFPSPFCQTESELE
+632 LFPSPFCQSESELE

-657 RAEQECYL
+657 RAEQECFL
-665 TYASQ
+665 TYASS
-670 RWKNGQVNFSNPSR
+670 RWKNGQLNFSNPSR

-693 IQQLSAVST
+693 LQQLSAPSS

-709 MPMRSSW
+709 MPMRPSW
-716 GETAQ
+716 NAPAQ
-721 RSPWGERTAQSSRG
+721 APQATFSAP
-735 REQSTPV
+735 
-742 AARSLKPTAGLQ
+742 RSLKPTTGSRL
-754 PKTSVQDSVSTEW
+754 KTEKQAVASEW
-767 KQGDRV
+767 QAGDRID
-773 GHKVF
+773 HKVF
-778 GQGTVQRVYR
+778 GLGTVKRVYR
-788 ENDNEKIEIEFDT
+788 ENDNEKIEIDFDA
-801 KGTKT
+801 KGLKT
-806 LLLAYAKLDRC
+806 LLLAYAKLVRIS
-817 ADRPLR
+817 

>member
-1 MAAFYVFAYKVT
+1 
-13 VFFLILQK
+13 
-21 KIANNYDLS
+21 
-30 IFFCNFVALKCN
+30 
-42 LTSGMQFI
+42 MQFI
-50 DELNESQRA
+50 DELNDSQRA

-120 GEDVGRYL
+120 GEEVGRYV

-139 MLRAEAEYIGF
+139 ILRAEAEHIGF

-180 RPGAVLE
+180 RPSAVLE

-196 IFPEAYAQNEQFAKI
+196 IFPEAYAKNEAFAKA
-211 DRLERLYKMPSVYAE
+211 DRMERLYKMPAIYAE

-239 DDLLMYTVLLLRN
+239 DDLLMFTVLLLRN

-257 ERYQQRFWHV
+257 QRYQQRFWHV

-314 LTFQN
+314 LNFQN
-319 GYTGAK
+319 GYQGAK

-363 AGERLH
+363 AGERLYM
-369 LTGYST
+369 TGYST
-375 DREESAAVARQILG
+375 DREESASVARQILG

-399 GIAILYRTNSQS
+399 DIAILYRTNAQS
-411 RNLEEEMRK
+411 RNIEEDMRK
-420 LGVPY
+420 LGIPY

-447 LAANN
+447 LAANH
-452 SDNEALERIANVPK
+452 SDNEALERIVNVPK
-466 RSIGD
+466 RGIGD
-471 TTVSRVRDAALRENV
+471 TTIARVREAALRENV
-486 SMLRVMQSPQVY
+486 TMMQVMQATEVY
-498 AAEIA
+498 APAIA
-503 AATQRKLQA
+503 GATSRKLRA
-512 FAEMIGR
+512 FVELIVG
-519 FTAAMQEMN
+519 FTQQLEQLN
-528 AFEFAQLVLNQSG
+528 AFDFAQLVLNQSG
-541 LMADAALDVSAEG
+541 LMADAAMDVSAEG
-554 VDRKANLEELLNGI
+554 VDRKANLEELLSGI
-568 RQYVDDRTAQNED
+568 RQYVDDRAGQNED
-581 TRITDFIHEVSLLTD
+581 TRIYDFIHEVSLLTD
-596 QDEGADD
+596 QDDNTDD

-632 LFPSPFCQTESELE
+632 LFPSPFCLTESDLE

-665 TYASQ
+665 TYAGQ
-670 RWKNGQVNFSNPSR
+670 RWRNGQVNFSNPSR

-693 IQQLSAVST
+693 VQQLSGVSSE
-702 QPSPWTE
+702 PSPWVE
-709 MPMRSSW
+709 PSVPASHPASW
-716 GETAQ
+716 GSATQHAARTEQKPMAWAEQ
-721 RSPWGERTAQSSRG
+721 RPA
-735 REQSTPV
+735 PP
-742 AARSLKPTAGLQ
+742 RSLKPTTGLRL
-754 PKTSVQDSVSTEW
+754 KSAVQDAVTSDW
-767 KQGDRV
+767 KQGDRIE
-773 GHKVF
+773 HKVF
-778 GQGTVQRVYR
+778 GKGTVQRVYR
-788 ENDNEKIEIEFDT
+788 ENDNEKIEIDFDT

-806 LLLAYAKLDRC
+806 LLLAYAKLVRG
-817 ADRPLR
+817 

>member
-1 MAAFYVFAYKVT
+1 
-13 VFFLILQK
+13 
-21 KIANNYDLS
+21 
-30 IFFCNFVALKCN
+30 
-42 LTSGMQFI
+42 MQFI

-139 MLRAEAEYIGF
+139 MLRAEAEHVGF

-160 DQKSLVKKIVKD
+160 DQKSLVKKIVKE

-420 LGVPY
+420 LGIPY

-471 TTVSRVRDAALRENV
+471 TTVSRVREAALRENV

-528 AFEFAQLVLNQSG
+528 AFDFAQLVLNQSG
-541 LMADAALDVSAEG
+541 LMADAAMDVSAEG
-554 VDRKANLEELLNGI
+554 VDRKANLEELLSGI

-596 QDEGADD
+596 QDEGTDD

-709 MPMRSSW
+709 MPIRSSW

-742 AARSLKPTAGLQ
+742 AARSLKPTTGLQ
-754 PKTSVQDSVSTEW
+754 PKTTVQDSVSTEW

-773 GHKVF
+773 DHKVF

-806 LLLAYAKLDRC
+806 LLLAYAKLERV
-817 ADRPLR
+817 

>member
-1 MAAFYVFAYKVT
+1 
-13 VFFLILQK
+13 
-21 KIANNYDLS
+21 
-30 IFFCNFVALKCN
+30 
-42 LTSGMQFI
+42 MQFI

-420 LGVPY
+420 LGIPY

-471 TTVSRVRDAALRENV
+471 TTVSRVREAALRENV

-528 AFEFAQLVLNQSG
+528 AFDFAQLVLNQSG
-541 LMADAALDVSAEG
+541 LMADAAMDVSAEG
-554 VDRKANLEELLNGI
+554 VDRKANLEELLSGI

-596 QDEGADD
+596 QDEGTDD

-709 MPMRSSW
+709 MPIRSSW

-742 AARSLKPTAGLQ
+742 AARSLKPTTGLQ
-754 PKTSVQDSVSTEW
+754 PKTTVQDSVSTEW

-773 GHKVF
+773 DHKVF

-806 LLLAYAKLDRC
+806 LLLAYAKLERC

>member
-1 MAAFYVFAYKVT
+1 
-13 VFFLILQK
+13 
-21 KIANNYDLS
+21 
-30 IFFCNFVALKCN
+30 
-42 LTSGMQFI
+42 MQFI
-50 DELNESQRA
+50 DELNDSQRA

-91 QGVPAGHILAL
+91 QGIPAGHILAL

-114 RIIRLV
+114 RIMRLV

-128 WMGTFHSICSR
+128 WMGTFHSICAR
-139 MLRAEAEYIGF
+139 ILRAEAEQIGF

-180 RPGAVLE
+180 RTGMVLD
-187 RISAAKSAF
+187 RIGSAKAYFVS
-196 IFPEAYAQNEQFAKI
+196 PEQYAQSESYAKI
-211 DRLERLYKMPSVYAE
+211 DRMERLYKMASVYAE
-226 YNRRLKEANAMDF
+226 YNRRLKAANAMDF
-239 DDLLMYTVLLLRN
+239 DDLLLYTVLLLQN

-257 ERYQQRFWHV
+257 ARYQQRFWHV
-267 LVDEYQDTNHTQYLI
+267 LVDEYQDTNRTQYLI

-287 EPQNHICVVGD
+287 EPQNHVCVVGD

-314 LTFQN
+314 LNFQN
-319 GYTGAK
+319 GYNGAK

-363 AGERLH
+363 EGERLH
-369 LTGYST
+369 LTGYTS

-399 GIAILYRTNSQS
+399 QIAILYRTNAQS

-420 LGVPY
+420 LSIPY

-447 LAANN
+447 LAANS
-452 SDNEALERIANVPK
+452 SDDEALERIVNVPK
-466 RSIGD
+466 RGIGA
-471 TTVSRVRDAALRENV
+471 TTVSRVREAAIRENV
-486 SMLRVMQSPQVY
+486 SMLRVMQSPEVY

-503 AATQRKLQA
+503 AATQRKLQSFVGA
-512 FAEMIGR
+512 ILG
-519 FTAAMQEMN
+519 FTQQMEQLD
-528 AFEFAQLVLNQSG
+528 AFEFAQLILNQSG
-541 LMADAALDVSAEG
+541 LMADAASDTTAEG
-554 VDRKANLEELLNGI
+554 VDRKANLEELLSGI
-568 RQYVDDRTAQNED
+568 RQYADDRKQQGEE

-596 QDEGADD
+596 QDENTDD
-603 TTSRVTMMTVHAAKG
+603 TTSRITMMTVHSAKG

-632 LFPSPFCQTESELE
+632 LFPSPFCQNESDME

-684 FLKDIDRQY
+684 FLKDIDRRY
-693 IQQLSAVST
+693 LQQLSAPST
-702 QPSPWTE
+702 QPSPWTKE
-709 MPMRSSW
+709 PP
-716 GETAQ
+716 ELT
-721 RSPWGERTAQSSRG
+721 PWGQPVIY
-735 REQSTPV
+735 EQKPRYEQPRPV
-742 AARSLKPTAGLQ
+742 PQPAMATRSLKPTTGMK
-754 PKTSVQDSVSTEW
+754 PKTDQLQAVASEW
-767 KQGDRV
+767 KQGDRID
-773 GHKVF
+773 HKVF

-788 ENDNEKIEIEFDT
+788 ENENDKIEIEFDT
-801 KGTKT
+801 KGVKT
-806 LLLAYAKLDRC
+806 LLLAYAKLNRI
-817 ADRPLR
+817 

>member
-1 MAAFYVFAYKVT
+1 
-13 VFFLILQK
+13 
-21 KIANNYDLS
+21 
-30 IFFCNFVALKCN
+30 
-42 LTSGMQFI
+42 MQFI

-160 DQKSLVKKIVKD
+160 DQKSLVKKIVKE

-420 LGVPY
+420 LGIPY

-471 TTVSRVRDAALRENV
+471 TTVSRVREAALRENV

-528 AFEFAQLVLNQSG
+528 AFDFAQLVLNQSG
-541 LMADAALDVSAEG
+541 LMADVAMDVSAEG
-554 VDRKANLEELLNGI
+554 VDRKANLEELLSGI

-596 QDEGADD
+596 QDEGTDD

-709 MPMRSSW
+709 MPVRSSW

-742 AARSLKPTAGLQ
+742 AARSLKPTTGLQ
-754 PKTSVQDSVSTEW
+754 PKTTVQDSVSTEW

-773 GHKVF
+773 DHKVF

-806 LLLAYAKLDRC
+806 LLLAYAKLERC

>member
-1 MAAFYVFAYKVT
+1 
-13 VFFLILQK
+13 
-21 KIANNYDLS
+21 
-30 IFFCNFVALKCN
+30 
-42 LTSGMQFI
+42 MQFI

-420 LGVPY
+420 LGIPY

-471 TTVSRVRDAALRENV
+471 TTVSRVREAALRENV

-528 AFEFAQLVLNQSG
+528 AFDFAQLVLNQSG
-541 LMADAALDVSAEG
+541 LMADAAMDVSAEG
-554 VDRKANLEELLNGI
+554 VDRKANLEELLSGI

-596 QDEGADD
+596 QDEGTDD

-721 RSPWGERTAQSSRG
+721 RGSLGERTAQSSRG

-742 AARSLKPTAGLQ
+742 AARSLKPTTGLQ
-754 PKTSVQDSVSTEW
+754 PKTTVQDSVSTEW

-773 GHKVF
+773 DHKVF

>member
-1 MAAFYVFAYKVT
+1 M
-13 VFFLILQK
+13 
-21 KIANNYDLS
+21 
-30 IFFCNFVALKCN
+30 ALKCN
-42 LTSGMQFI
+42 LKLRMQFI
-50 DELNESQRA
+50 DELNDSQRS

-91 QGVPAGHILAL
+91 QGIPAGHILAL

-120 GEDVGRYL
+120 GEDVARYL
-128 WMGTFHSICSR
+128 WMGTFHSICAR

-172 LQLDDKIY
+172 MQLDDKIY
-180 RPGAVLE
+180 KSGVVLS
-187 RISAAKSAF
+187 RISSAKANFVS
-196 IFPEAYAQNEQFAKI
+196 PEQYALSESFAKV
-211 DRLERLYKMPSVYAE
+211 DRLERLYKMASVYAE
-226 YNRRLKEANAMDF
+226 YNRRLKAANAMDF
-239 DDLLMYTVLLLRN
+239 DDLLLYTVLLLREH
-252 NAEVR
+252 ADVR

-319 GYTGAK
+319 GYQGAK

-363 AGERLH
+363 EGERLH
-369 LTGYST
+369 LTGYSN
-375 DREESAAVARQILG
+375 DREESASVARQILS

-399 GIAILYRTNSQS
+399 DIAILYRTNAQS
-411 RNLEEEMRK
+411 RSLEEEMRK
-420 LGVPY
+420 LGIPY
-425 RIYGGTSFYQRKEIK
+425 RIYGGMSFYQRKEIK

-447 LAANN
+447 LVANV
-452 SDNEALERIANVPK
+452 SDDEALERIVNVPK
-466 RSIGD
+466 RGIGA
-471 TTVSRVRDAALRENV
+471 TTIARVREIALHDNIP
-486 SMLRVMQSPQVY
+486 MLRVMHNPEAY
-498 AAEIA
+498 TGEIS
-503 AATQRKLQA
+503 AATGRKLQA
-512 FAEMIGR
+512 FAGMIQEFAR
-519 FTAAMQEMN
+519 QMQELP

-541 LMADAALDVSAEG
+541 LMNDAAQDTTAEG
-554 VDRKANLEELLNGI
+554 IDRKANLEELLSGV
-568 RQYVDDRTAQNED
+568 RQYAEDRLAQGED

-596 QDEGADD
+596 QDEGLDD
-603 TTSRVTMMTVHAAKG
+603 TTSRLTMMTVHAAKG
-618 LEFPVVFIVGLEEN
+618 LEFPVVFVVGLEEN
-632 LFPSPFCQTESELE
+632 LFPSPFCQNESELE

-665 TYASQ
+665 TYAKS

-684 FLKDIDRQY
+684 FLSDIDRRY
-693 IQQLSAVST
+693 ILQLSAPSSEPSPWREMPM
-702 QPSPWTE
+702 QPSP
-709 MPMRSSW
+709 
-716 GETAQ
+716 
-721 RSPWGERTAQSSRG
+721 SP
-735 REQSTPV
+735 
-742 AARSLKPTAGLQ
+742 RSLKPTTGLR
-754 PKTSVQDSVSTEW
+754 PKTEQQTVVSEW
-767 KQGDRV
+767 KNGDRID
-773 GHKVF
+773 HKVF

-788 ENDNEKIEIEFDT
+788 ENENEKIEIDFDT

-806 LLLAYAKLDRC
+806 LLLAYAKLIRI
-817 ADRPLR
+817 